1 MDKNLISK
9 KFACSV
15 ETYSEEAVAQ
25 QQIAQKMAGLLR
37 QYVCAPAINQ
47 VVEFGCG
54 TGLYSK
60 LLVDLYGE
68 QSLIV
73 NDICPDMLD
82 YFHRHVNAHIRLL
95 PGDAEKMHLP
105 CATSLIT
112 SCSAIQWFED
122 PDTFFKN
129 SISSLSQGGY
139 LAFSTFGPDN
149 VKEVSRL
156 TGRGL
161 RYLSLHELEHKLK
174 PHYEICYAAEERLTY
189 TFPSSMDVLR
199 HLKRTGVTGLG
210 ERPMS
215 RAELGSFNRAYESKY
230 KTKDGVYLTYHP
242 IYIIAKKKNL
252 K

>member
-9 KFACSV
+9 KFAQSV
-15 ETYSEEAVAQ
+15 ETYSDEAFAQ
-25 QQIAQKMAGLLR
+25 QQIAYKMAGLLHR
-37 QYVCAPAINQ
+37 YVRMPHPNL

-54 TGLYSK
+54 TGFYSR

-73 NDICPDMLD
+73 NDICPGMLD
-82 YFHRHVNAHIRLL
+82 YFHRHVNPHVRLL

-122 PDTFFKN
+122 PDSFFKK
-129 SISSLSQGGY
+129 SSFSLSQGGY

-149 VKEVSRL
+149 VREVSRL

-161 RYLSLHELEHKLK
+161 RYLSLQELTHKLK
-174 PHYEICYAAEERLTY
+174 SHYEICHAEEERLTF
-189 TFPSSMDVLR
+189 TFPSSMHVLQ

-215 RAELGSFNRAYESKY
+215 RTELGRFSREYESQY
-230 KTKDGVYLTYHP
+230 KCNSGVCLTYHP
-242 IYIIAKKKNL
+242 IYIIAKKKN
-252 K
+252 